1 MPCRDPMDWD
11 VTPHRVERHGMD
23 LADFEAALCGV
34 FTAAEEGAVV
44 GGLEGLLDVVDWK
57 EAGVQRRVVKTWW
70 RKHKAEDEARRAREA
85 EEMRTAVL
93 KAAALSKLTAE
104 ERAALGLK

>member
-1 MPCRDPMDWD
+1 MPCRVEEDWD
-11 VTPHRVERHGMD
+11 TTPRRVERHGME

-57 EAGVQRRVVKTWW
+57 EAGIQRRVVKTWW
-70 RKHKAEDEARRAREA
+70 RKHKAEDEARRLREA
-85 EEMRTAVL
+85 AEQRKATL